1 VPHVVLQVL
10 SLRHVW
16 CHGRCLWAAWLHG
29 HGGHAACSVAIVVPC
44 NVVIAVLVVVIVVLV
59 VVIVVLVIVIVVL
72 VIVITVSGCAVVD
85 PRGGG
90 QLCIHQ

>member
-1 VPHVVLQVL
+1 MPHVVLQVL

-59 VVIVVLVIVIVVL
+59 IVIVVL